1 MIVTPLDYAC
11 MRASLW
17 STVLS
22 LAQSVPPP
30 KKKMGGGGG
39 GGGHRVAC
47 ASAETVQCLR
57 SQSSLIIDA
66 NNTQHS
72 DSRHT
77 QADPN
82 LVC

>member
-1 MIVTPLDYAC
+1 MRVSVLVYGLQCCPL
-11 MRASLW
+11 RRVS
-17 STVLS
+17 
-22 LAQSVPPP
+22 PPH
-30 KKKMGGGGG
+30 KKAGGGGG

-57 SQSSLIIDA
+57 SQNSLIIDA
-66 NNTQHS
+66 NTQHS

>member
-11 MRASLW
+11 KRASLW

-22 LAQSVPPP
+22 LAQSVPPTQ
-30 KKKMGGGGG
+30 KSGGGGGG

-57 SQSSLIIDA
+57 SQNSLIIDA
-66 NNTQHS
+66 NTQHS

>member
-1 MIVTPLDYAC
+1 MRVCVLVYGLQCCPLRRVC
-11 MRASLW
+11 
-17 STVLS
+17 
-22 LAQSVPPP
+22 PPP
-30 KKKMGGGGG
+30 KKKWGGGG